1 MKIDNLIKLL
11 ISFMVYTQK
20 QIKLIQEK
28 RPDLRF
34 QRIPTLDDLV
44 VDFLEKFDIIVNPTL
59 PKSNNDLSNFNF
71 NLINIDE
78 NKNLYLKK
86 NEISDWEQWKKWAL
100 EHFDFEEFRV
110 RKIEENQ
117 IYNKNILEK
126 INSND
131 VKEEFKYIFEK
142 TNNFAFNKLILYSV
156 ILITIFS
163 PLIIMTLNLLRD
175 KNNLNSFY
183 LLNKIENPI
192 LLNIV

>member
-1 MKIDNLIKLL
+1 
-11 ISFMVYTQK
+11 MVYTQK

-34 QRIPTLDDLV
+34 QRIPTLDDLI

-59 PKSNNDLSNFNF
+59 QKSNNELRDFSS

-78 NKNLYLKK
+78 NKNLYFKK
-86 NEISDWEQWKKWAL
+86 KEISEWEQWKKWAL
-100 EHFDFEEFRV
+100 EHLDFEEFRV
-110 RKIEENQ
+110 RKIQENQ

-142 TNNFAFNKLILYSV
+142 SNNFAFNKLILYGF
-156 ILITIFS
+156 IL
-163 PLIIMTLNLLRD
+163 LIIFFPLTILMLNLLEN
-175 KNNLNSFY
+175 KENLNNFYSFE
-183 LLNKIENPI
+183 NIEKTI
-192 LLNIV
+192 FL